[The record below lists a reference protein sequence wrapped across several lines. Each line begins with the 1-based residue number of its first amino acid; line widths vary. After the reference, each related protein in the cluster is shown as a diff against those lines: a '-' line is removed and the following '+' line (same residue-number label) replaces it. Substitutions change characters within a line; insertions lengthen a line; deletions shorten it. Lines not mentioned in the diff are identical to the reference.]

1 MKIMSYK
8 KRKQDDMIACGK
20 GKEGEKERYRY
31 LFNDDKTGL
40 GKIQEVFQS

>member
-1 MKIMSYK
+1 MSYK
-8 KRKQDDMIACGK
+8 KRKQEDMIACGK
-20 GKEGEKERYRY
+20 GKEGEKERDGC